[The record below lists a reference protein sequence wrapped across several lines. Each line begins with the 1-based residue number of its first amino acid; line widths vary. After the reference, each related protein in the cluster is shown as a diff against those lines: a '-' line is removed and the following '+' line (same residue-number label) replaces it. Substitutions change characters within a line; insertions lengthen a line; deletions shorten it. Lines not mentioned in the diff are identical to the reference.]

1 MGPELLSLPL
11 HAAVRRL
18 SKTDGGMEPPVGVWG
33 KDPAR
38 QPILIAIT
46 PHLDDYIIRSTYFGL
61 VSRMQ
66 P

>member
-1 MGPELLSLPL
+1 VGPELLSLPL

-18 SKTDGGMEPPVGVWG
+18 PKTDGGMEPPVGVWG

-46 PHLDDYIIRSTYFGL
+46 PHL
-61 VSRMQ
+61 
-66 P
+66 